1 MKYIEITSPRQ
12 SSAALHAPVSR
23 IDDTDSATR
32 DIERLRQTV
41 RTLLMVGEAMN
52 DAVRIWTMPTIPNN

>member
-1 MKYIEITSPRQ
+1 MPGETCSCTRQ
-12 SSAALHAPVSR
+12 AQ
-23 IDDTDSATR
+23 IDDLMEEN
-32 DIERLRQTV
+32 ERLRQTV